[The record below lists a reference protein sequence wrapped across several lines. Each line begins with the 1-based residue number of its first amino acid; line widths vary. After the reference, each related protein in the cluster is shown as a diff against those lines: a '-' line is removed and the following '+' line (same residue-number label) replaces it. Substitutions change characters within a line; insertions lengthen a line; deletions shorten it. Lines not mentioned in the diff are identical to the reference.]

1 MLVLPILVCL
11 LVPVMMEG
19 SLYII
24 PETPQQVSAG
34 PTNPSVFSSD
44 CDDGRL
50 LMMIPETPQQVS
62 AGPTNPSVF
71 ASACDDGRFLIYDPR
86 DSTADKC
93 WPYQS

>member
-19 SLYII
+19 SL
-24 PETPQQVSAG
+24 
-34 PTNPSVFSSD
+34 N
-44 CDDGRL
+44 
-50 LMMIPETPQQVS
+50 MIPETPQRVS

-71 ASACDDGRFLIYDPR
+71 ASACDDGRLLIYNPR
-86 DSTADKC
+86 DSTAGKC